1 MLCCPDHLQP
11 NSPGRLLPVLAP
23 LVYLCC
29 ILALSYPLCHS
40 ISCLPACLDVNPM
53 LCVCLQ
59 CQHPGFSNSPVL
71 EHNSGSGILALW
83 YARSNQTSLPLHV
96 FDSSAYGCSDRV
108 AAARQAPAAEAA
120 PAPSQAPPAAPQK
133 LSREELDNKLRGCLE
148 EYFSARD
155 KTEVSE
161 TVKELQDKTEAAQ
174 IFEQIPLVAVGKMR
188 GVDWRA
194 ITVSPGPICSPL
206 SGCAFW
212 PASDACPLSS
222 SAHPACQS
230 PLCMLV
236 NCLYCCL
243 FVTFNQMHAQ
253 QLKPNISLY
262 CSAAS

>member
-1 MLCCPDHLQP
+1 M
-11 NSPGRLLPVLAP
+11 
-23 LVYLCC
+23 
-29 ILALSYPLCHS
+29 
-40 ISCLPACLDVNPM
+40 
-53 LCVCLQ
+53 Q
-59 CQHPGFSNSPVL
+59 CAQSDQ
-71 EHNSGSGILALW
+71 IK
-83 YARSNQTSLPLHV
+83 LPLLV
-96 FDSSAYGCSDRV
+96 CDPSAHGCSDKV

-155 KTEVSE
+155 KAEVSE

-188 GVDWRA
+188 GVDWGA
-194 ITVSPGPICSPL
+194 ITVSCTLIPSSP

-212 PASDACPLSS
+212 PASDPCPNCPAQPTQHVKHRCACSR
-222 SAHPACQS
+222 
-230 PLCMLV
+230 

-243 FVTFNQMHAQ
+243 FVIFNQLYAW
-253 QLKPNISLY
+253 QLKPSISLY